1 MRARP
6 HAALTLALAALLAAA
21 AAGGEPAQTGVVRGR
36 VELGVAGARRDDIG
50 PIVVTLDA
58 PEEGGRLDFAVP
70 TAVPEMRQS
79 GVRFRPRLLVVTVG
93 QRGALPNEDAIYHN
107 VFSFSKPND
116 FDLGLYPQGESRS
129 IVLRHPGVV
138 RTYCSIHESMSG
150 TILVAPSPW
159 HAIADAS
166 GAFEIRGVPP
176 GRYRL
181 WVWNDRLPR
190 VVRRV
195 RVDAGEVASL
205 VVALGA
211 EQQPQAAP
219 ASPGRP

>member
-6 HAALTLALAALLAAA
+6 HAALTLALATLLAAA
-21 AAGGEPAQTGVVRGR
+21 ATGGEPAQTGVVRGR
-36 VELGVAGARRDDIG
+36 VELGVAGARMDDLG

-58 PEEGGRLDFAVP
+58 PEEGSRLDFAVP
-70 TAVPEMRQS
+70 TAVPEVRQS

-93 QRGALPNEDAIYHN
+93 QRVALPNEDAIYHN

-129 IVLRHPGVV
+129 IVFRHPGVV

-150 TILVAPSPW
+150 TIFVAPNAYFAVVRP
-159 HAIADAS
+159 S
-166 GAFEIRGVPP
+166 GDFEIRGVAP

-181 WVWNDRLPR
+181 TTWCERLPAVTR
-190 VVRRV
+190 EIQ
-195 RVDAGEVASL
+195 VDPGKNASVDL
-205 VVALGA
+205 VIGS
-211 EQQPQAAP
+211 
-219 ASPGRP
+219 ASK

>member
-6 HAALTLALAALLAAA
+6 DASLALALATLLAAA
-21 AAGGEPAQTGVVRGR
+21 AAGGEPAQPGVVRGR
-36 VELGVAGARRDDIG
+36 VELGVAGARMDDLG

-58 PEEGGRLDFAVP
+58 PEEGSRLDFAVP

-93 QRGALPNEDAIYHN
+93 QRVALPNDDAIYHN

-129 IVLRHPGVV
+129 VVFRHPGVV

-190 VVRRV
+190 VVRHV
-195 RVDAGEVASL
+195 RVDAGLVASL
-205 VVALGA
+205 VVSVGA
-211 EQQPQAAP
+211 EQQAAP
-219 ASPGRP
+219 ASPERP